1 MAHLILQVKRFS
13 FCLFF
18 LAWSSTASSPSTV
31 FILSHSFVRR
41 LSSHLSSSLNTRA
54 SEHFL
59 LLGNAI
65 MHLHGVGG
73 RSVVKIRP
81 HDLGVVSALKL
92 DIIILEIGINDLV
105 DNCPEV

>member
-1 MAHLILQVKRFS
+1 
-13 FCLFF
+13 
-18 LAWSSTASSPSTV
+18 
-31 FILSHSFVRR
+31 
-41 LSSHLSSSLNTRA
+41 
-54 SEHFL
+54 
-59 LLGNAI
+59 
-65 MHLHGVGG
+65 MHLHAVGG